1 MNTHIP
7 TSTQGA
13 RVLDLQHL
21 PPLSP
26 IAQRL
31 LQEFARDDVAIAK
44 LAAII
49 EQDPALA
56 ARLVGVANSAYFAT
70 KEKVYTVADAIIRVL
85 GLKLVRSLAVGI
97 ALSSPFNVHGCQ
109 AFELDRYW
117 YCSMQTAALAARLGS
132 RVVAGPS
139 VRDVLFLAGLL
150 HNLGQLALV
159 HVFPE
164 QMCLILQTLRTDPL
178 ANCEAMQRS
187 ILGLDEHQAAVA
199 IGHKWHLPY
208 TILRIIEYQADSQY
222 NGDHWQGA
230 RLVGYCRTLANRCYD
245 DPESFDVIPSEPVPS
260 SLTLEPDAV
269 GAALGELAARDEE
282 MRTLA
287 RSLAV

>member
-1 MNTHIP
+1 MNAQMP
-7 TSTQGA
+7 TSDPQPHLLG
-13 RVLDLQHL
+13 LQHL

-31 LQEFARDDVAIAK
+31 LQEIARDDVAIPK

-70 KEKVYTVADAIIRVL
+70 KEKVYSVADAIIRVL

-97 ALSSPFNVHGCQ
+97 ALSSPFSVHGCR

-117 YCSMQTAALAARLGS
+117 YCSMQAAALAARLGS
-132 RVVAGPS
+132 RVVAEPS
-139 VRDVLFLAGLL
+139 VREVLFLAGLL

-159 HVFPE
+159 HVYPV
-164 QMCLILQTLRTDPL
+164 QMSQILQTVRTDPL
-178 ANCEAMQRS
+178 ANQEALECS
-187 ILGLDEHQAAVA
+187 VLGLDEHQAAVT

-208 TILRIIEYQADSQY
+208 AILRIIEHQADSQY
-222 NGDHWQGA
+222 KGDHWQGA
-230 RLVGYCRTLANRCYD
+230 HLVGYCRTLANRCYD
-245 DPESFDVIPSEPVPS
+245 DPRSFDVIPSEPIPP
-260 SLTLEPDAV
+260 SLTLEPDTIGAV
-269 GAALGELAARDEE
+269 LGELAARDEE